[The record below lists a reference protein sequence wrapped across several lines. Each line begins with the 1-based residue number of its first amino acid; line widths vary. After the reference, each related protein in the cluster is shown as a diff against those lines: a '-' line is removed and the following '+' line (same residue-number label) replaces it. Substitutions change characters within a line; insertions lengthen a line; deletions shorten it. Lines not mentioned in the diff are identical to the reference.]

1 MQSIQIKRYIDHKPY
16 TKGDWH
22 KDDKEFY
29 TWQEEDYQQEL
40 AYMKALEVLNKKGM
54 KVPSHPVE
62 AIKEGF
68 EVSLYKELTAYV
80 KGLESYVKGSI
91 RKPTYEDL
99 QDFLDGFMVLYVK
112 GSWDYSTIGLGSD
125 IKALGDCEHHLYKPL
140 PKSFTDFNQP
150 WIDRWTGK
158 DRQYMHLYLFKDS
171 HRSVR
176 EAQDGHKS
184 FLSRFLGS

>member
-68 EVSLYKELTAYV
+68 EVSLYQELLSYL
-80 KGLESYVKGSI
+80 KGLEPKVKGKI
-91 RKPTYEDL
+91 RKPTYKDL
-99 QDFLDGFMVLYVK
+99 QDFLSGFMALSVK
-112 GSWDYSTIGLGSD
+112 GSWDYSVVSLSASVSSPGG
-125 IKALGDCEHHLYKPL
+125 CECHLYEAL
-140 PKSFTDFNQP
+140 PKSFKDFNQ
-150 WIDRWTGK
+150 RWTDK
-158 DRQYMHLYLFKDS
+158 DSQYMHLYLEMDS
-171 HRSVR
+171 HRSVK
-176 EAQDGHKS
+176 ENEDGHRS